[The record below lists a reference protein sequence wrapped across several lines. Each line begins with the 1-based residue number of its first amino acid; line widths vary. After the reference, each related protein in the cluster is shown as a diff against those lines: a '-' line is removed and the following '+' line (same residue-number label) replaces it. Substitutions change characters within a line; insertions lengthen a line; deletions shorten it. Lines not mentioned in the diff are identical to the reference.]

1 MGAGREGHRRQ
12 IELSRH
18 DPHVR
23 HFVSSLPHEGA
34 QPCLG
39 RPGAGLIMAG
49 GLSIHC
55 VDVASGRVAT
65 GLRVTL
71 HRLGSDG
78 EPQGDVLAQGA
89 IGVNG
94 LLAHPALMSEAIT
107 SGGYEARF
115 LVGDFYRAQGAT
127 VPSPAFLE
135 VVPYRFHIA
144 DVAQHYHLPFKF
156 TAWGFSLFR
165 GGA

>member
-1 MGAGREGHRRQ
+1 MG
-12 IELSRH
+12 
-18 DPHVR
+18 
-23 HFVSSLPHEGA
+23 
-34 QPCLG
+34 
-39 RPGAGLIMAG
+39 G
-49 GLSIHC
+49 GLSIHG
-55 VDVASGRVAT
+55 VDVASGRVAD

-71 HRLGSDG
+71 QRLGHDG
-78 EPQGDVLAQGA
+78 EPAGPLLADGRIGA
-89 IGVNG
+89 NG

-107 SGGYEARF
+107 AGGYEVRF
-115 LVGDFYRAQGAT
+115 FVGDFYRAQGHAA
-127 VPSPAFLE
+127 PGPGFLE